1 MKDIKFCSKCLTPN
15 SRPRVVFD
23 KQDICNACHN
33 ADEKKKIDWK
43 KREREFLKIIDQIK
57 KDKKKNQSY
66 DCIVPWSGGKDSSS
80 IAIKLKKY
88 GLKPLLV
95 TFSPLIINEI
105 GNYNREILLKKGFD
119 GLFFRPDQKIA
130 KKLAQRF
137 FIERGNP
144 KIAWDAGVMSIPV
157 KMAINFNIPY
167 IFYAEHGDSEYGGLV
182 LKEESKKL
190 RETEEVIEHIIGD
203 YPQNWVSKDINIKD
217 LYPYIYPDQ
226 KSLEKNKIKAF
237 YFSYFFKWS
246 MIENFEYIKKE
257 LPEFKINSKG
267 RTSGTFTNFDSLDD
281 KIDDLYYYMQFI
293 KFGFGRAIRD
303 ASRHIQNNIFT
314 REKGLDL
321 AKKYDGE
328 FPKENLNLVLEY
340 LDISESS
347 FYEIINKHRNE
358 EVWRKKNNDW
368 ELINKLK

>member
-1 MKDIKFCSKCLTPN
+1 M
-15 SRPRVVFD
+15 
-23 KQDICNACHN
+23 
-33 ADEKKKIDWK
+33 
-43 KREREFLKIIDQIK
+43 
-57 KDKKKNQSY
+57 
-66 DCIVPWSGGKDSSS
+66 PWSGGKDSSS

-119 GLFFRPDQKIA
+119 GLFFRPDQKVA
-130 KKLAQRF
+130 KRLSQRF

-203 YPQNWVSKDINIKD
+203 YPQNWVSKNINIKD

-246 MIENFEYIKKE
+246 MIENFE
-257 LPEFKINSKG
+257 
-267 RTSGTFTNFDSLDD
+267 
-281 KIDDLYYYMQFI
+281 
-293 KFGFGRAIRD
+293 
-303 ASRHIQNNIFT
+303 
-314 REKGLDL
+314 
-321 AKKYDGE
+321 
-328 FPKENLNLVLEY
+328 
-340 LDISESS
+340 
-347 FYEIINKHRNE
+347 
-358 EVWRKKNNDW
+358 
-368 ELINKLK
+368 